1 MSVDVKLMTI
11 DDILSI
17 PSDLLTTNHVAGS
30 KVLELD
36 ETDWKRRAIGYATH
50 SSVEVLGAYN
60 ADKILGV
67 AFVIWPKISPG
78 YMISNLRLFHNFPG
92 FPVDKNGYGALLSTA
107 IETGESQGRWEF
119 YMRRNLDYGRWFNK
133 RYQKKTY
140 ENIPISKKYL
150 RSVEEIIPAN
160 NQSKWIATNT
170 LCNNEI
176 VGEDTIIVKY
186 FCPQNERNMNYIPE
200 AMRIKYKNTLDVLTN
215 YKPE

>member
-1 MSVDVKLMTI
+1 MSISVRVMSI
-11 DDILSI
+11 DDILTI
-17 PSDLLTTNHVAGS
+17 PSNLLTTNHVAGS

-36 ETDWKRRAIGYATH
+36 ETVWKRRAIGYATH
-50 SSVEVLGAYN
+50 NSVEVLGAY
-60 ADKILGV
+60 DTDTILGV
-67 AFVIWPKISPG
+67 AFIIWPKLSPA
-78 YMISNLRLFHNFPG
+78 YMISNLRLFHNFTG
-92 FPVDKNGYGALLSTA
+92 FPVDKNGYGALLSAA
-107 IETGESQGRWEF
+107 IEKGESQGRWEF
-119 YMRRNLDYGRWFNK
+119 YMRRNLDYGRWFNR

-186 FCPQNERNMNYIPE
+186 FCPQNERGTDYIQE
-200 AMRIKYKNTLDVLTN
+200 DMRIKHKDTLNTLSN
-215 YKPE
+215 YRPE

>member
-1 MSVDVKLMTI
+1 MSVSVKVMTV
-11 DDILSI
+11 DDILDI
-17 PSDLLTTNHVAGS
+17 PSNLLTTNHVAGS

-36 ETDWKRRAIGYATH
+36 ETVWKRRAIGYATH
-50 SSVEVLGAYN
+50 NSVEVLGAYDN
-60 ADKILGV
+60 ETILGV
-67 AFVIWPKISPG
+67 AFVIWPKLSPA
-78 YMISNLRLFHNFPG
+78 YMISNLRLFHNLPG

-107 IETGESQGRWEF
+107 IEKGESQGRWEF
-119 YMRRNLDYGRWFNK
+119 YMRRNLDHGRWFNR

-160 NQSKWIATNT
+160 NQSKWTATNT

-186 FCPQNERNMNYIPE
+186 FCPQDKRSMDYIPDS
-200 AMRIKYKNTLDVLTN
+200 MRIKHEHTLSVLRTHTV
-215 YKPE
+215 E

>member
-1 MSVDVKLMTI
+1 M
-11 DDILSI
+11 
-17 PSDLLTTNHVAGS
+17 
-30 KVLELD
+30 
-36 ETDWKRRAIGYATH
+36 
-50 SSVEVLGAYN
+50 
-60 ADKILGV
+60 
-67 AFVIWPKISPG
+67 
-78 YMISNLRLFHNFPG
+78 
-92 FPVDKNGYGALLSTA
+92 LSTA

-119 YMRRNLDYGRWFNK
+119 YMRRNLDYGRWFNR

-200 AMRIKYKNTLDVLTN
+200 AMRIKHKNTLDVLTN

>member
-1 MSVDVKLMTI
+1 MSVNVKLMTI
-11 DDILSI
+11 DDIISI

-36 ETDWKRRAIGYATH
+36 ETVWKRRAIGYATH
-50 SSVEVLGAYN
+50 SSVEVLGAYD

-67 AFVIWPKISPG
+67 AFVIWPKLSPA

-107 IETGESQGRWEF
+107 IETGEAQGRWEF
-119 YMRRNLDYGRWFNK
+119 YMRRNLDYGRWFNR

-176 VGEDTIIVKY
+176 VGEDTIMVKY

-200 AMRIKYKNTLDVLTN
+200 AMRIKHKNTLDVLTN

>member
-1 MSVDVKLMTI
+1 MSVNVKLMTI

-36 ETDWKRRAIGYATH
+36 ETVWKRRAIGYATH
-50 SSVEVLGAYN
+50 GSVEVLGAYD

-67 AFVIWPKISPG
+67 AFVIWPKLSPA

-107 IETGESQGRWEF
+107 IEKGESQGRWEF
-119 YMRRNLDYGRWFNK
+119 YMRRNLDYGRWFNR

-200 AMRIKYKNTLDVLTN
+200 AMRIKHKNTLDVLTN